1 MIFVIDPLMVF
12 VRSFGCFLL
21 MIRRP
26 PRSTRTDTLFPY
38 TTLFRSHQAG
48 LRPKALKPGRFPCA
62 PGPGGLQGPAR
73 RPAAAP
79 ASPMKEASMA
89 GRELAGGRGGRIN
102 CTALRQ
108 KAPGAKPGGESGVE
122 GRGDGKGGYTAHVCW
137 AAIWRRGGARRFGV
151 APTKGG

>member
-89 GRELAGGRGGRIN
+89 GRELVGGSGGRIH
-102 CTALRQ
+102 CHALRPM
-108 KAPGAKPGGESGVE
+108 APGDKPRGDRGVA
-122 GRGDGKGGYTAHVCW
+122 GRGERKESY
-137 AAIWRRGGARRFGV
+137 V
-151 APTKGG
+151 APSCSAALLRRRVAAKF